1 MKKRILALFFA
12 GFIAVLT
19 SCGGGSSEEAK
30 ELLSQIL
37 TIVGIP
43 QDIIMNI
50 CQDSDGDE
58 ICSLSEINNVSL
70 VKNSS
75 FFSKILL
82 GDNNTY
88 ELRNY
93 DPSKNIIMELQDKE
107 NIELNDGNFSLKY
120 KGTTKELSILQSMVD
135 NNDINQSDTKSVKN
149 LEEVDTFYSVL
160 LKSLEKNLNR
170 YMKNDISQR
179 DARDLNLKELG
190 KVLKNDIP
198 LKDLPDK
205 IKRQCGDDKQCIK
218 ELIESFPVNL
228 DTDEQTIYT
237 LAQTRRKVKL
247 VNDKLIEDF
256 TCSNS
261 ERKIV
266 KHYGFEDIF
275 NLKNGIEY
283 ARPSINVLKQIENR
297 AILVN
302 YDTPQKNG
310 IFAESVKRLPR
321 KFRKGIIYIG
331 LKSSE
336 EKLADR
342 DRLYIGEYKK
352 ENATELFSANLTD
365 LKKLGWQNR
374 AINSEDVIYYN
385 EFKNIKF
392 SDSNKTLLNYLKE
405 TTQFDVVVGKSTPVD
420 FISVAT
426 CSLKNPEAEIKE
438 VLNIF
443 KCPTDSKLVKIIGGS
458 VDAFA
463 NTPDKNATP
472 SELLLS
478 SIDRPIIGYD
488 ELANNKFFLDSLN
501 RPTNKNIIRAQFS
514 VGIKPTP
521 KYLYQNDTI
530 NIGSY
535 ELNNYTKFRLYG
547 DSNNSVSNIWTK
559 DILISNGEKL
569 IQADLQD
576 INLSSGTALNMLNS
590 TDSLFDILIQNDTT
604 VDFTYLNL
612 CVQ

>member
-1 MKKRILALFFA
+1 MKKGIFA
-12 GFIAVLT
+12 IFIAGVIAVLT

-37 TIVGIP
+37 TVVGIP

-50 CQDSDGDE
+50 CQDSDDDE
-58 ICSLSEINNVSL
+58 ICSPSELNNISL
-70 VKNSS
+70 VKSS
-75 FFSKILL
+75 NFFSKIVL
-82 GDNNTY
+82 GENNTY

-93 DPSKNIIMELQDKE
+93 DPTKNIIMELQDKD

-120 KGTTKELSILQSMVD
+120 RGTTTELSILQSMVD
-135 NNDINQSDTKSVKN
+135 NNDINQSDTKSVKK
-149 LEEVDTFYSVL
+149 LQEVDTFYSVL
-160 LKSLEKNLNR
+160 LSSFEKNLNR
-170 YMKNDISQR
+170 YMKNDIPQR

-190 KVLKNDIP
+190 RVFKSDIP

-205 IKRQCGDDKQCIK
+205 IKKQCGDNRECIR
-218 ELIESFPVNL
+218 ELIKSFPVNL

-247 VNDKLIEDF
+247 VNDTLIEKF
-256 TCSNS
+256 TCNSN
-261 ERKIV
+261 ERKIIR
-266 KHYGFEDIF
+266 HYGFEDIF
-275 NLKNGIEY
+275 SLKNGVEH
-283 ARPSINVLKQIENR
+283 AHPSINVLREIGNR

-310 IFAESVKRLPR
+310 IFAENIKRLPR

-331 LKSSE
+331 LKSSGG
-336 EKLADR
+336 KLIDS

-352 ENATELFSANLTD
+352 SNPTALFSANLTD
-365 LKKLGWQNR
+365 LKGLGWKSR
-374 AINSEDVIYYN
+374 AINNKDEIYYN

-392 SDSNKTLLNYLKE
+392 SDGNKTLLDYLKE
-405 TTQFDVVVGKSTPVD
+405 TTRFDVVVAKSTPVD
-420 FISVAT
+420 FISIAT

-443 KCPTDSKLVKIIGGS
+443 KCPSSSELVRVVGGS
-458 VDAFA
+458 VDAFSDTA
-463 NTPDKNATP
+463 DKNATP
-472 SELLLS
+472 SETLLS
-478 SIDRPIIGYD
+478 SIDKPIIGYD
-488 ELANNKFFLDSLN
+488 ELADNKVFLDSLN
-501 RPTNKNIIRAQFS
+501 IPNDKSIIKAQFS

-530 NIGSY
+530 HIGSY

-547 DSNNSVSNIWTK
+547 DSSDSVSNLWNRE
-559 DILISNGEKL
+559 ILISNGERV
-569 IQADLQD
+569 IQANLRD
-576 INLSSGTALNMLNS
+576 INLSSGTALNILNRD
-590 TDSLFDILIQNDTT
+590 TLFDILIQNDTS
-604 VDFTYLNL
+604 VDFTYLNM